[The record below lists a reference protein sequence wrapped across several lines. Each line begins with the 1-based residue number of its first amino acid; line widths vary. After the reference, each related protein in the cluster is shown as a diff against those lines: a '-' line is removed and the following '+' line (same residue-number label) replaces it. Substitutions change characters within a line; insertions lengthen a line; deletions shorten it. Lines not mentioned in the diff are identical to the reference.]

1 MVAIRSVGFA
11 RTSVLALAL
20 VGLLLG
26 AKTAHATS
34 FALDAE
40 FDNGTVGTFGT
51 VDVTEE
57 TGGDLLF
64 QITLN
69 PAVLGAGADLNEFYF
84 NLPSAITGASISSTD
99 AVSTPYELSVDPSVK
114 GGAGSSFAYG
124 VNFGNGAGANGNGV
138 LQSAS
143 FLLAADSDLAISD
156 LLISSSTSGGVVVFF
171 AAHVQG
177 TTFTN
182 QDSETVGSS
191 VPEPAVLSLGGVGL
205 ACAALARRRGISSA
219 RSA

>member
-1 MVAIRSVGFA
+1 MVAARSLGFA
-11 RTSVLALAL
+11 HTPVLALAVVGWL
-20 VGLLLG
+20 VG
-26 AKTAHATS
+26 ANAAHATS

-40 FDNGTVGTFGT
+40 FDNGTVGNFGT
-51 VDVTEE
+51 VDVTAQA
-57 TGGDLLF
+57 GGDLLF

-69 PAVLGAGADLNEFYF
+69 PAVLGAGADLHEFYF
-84 NLPSAITGASISSTD
+84 NLPSAITGASITSTD
-99 AVSTPYELSVDPSVK
+99 VVNTSYSLAANPPVA

-205 ACAALARRRGISSA
+205 ACAALARRRGLA
-219 RSA
+219 RRD